1 MANVLNPE
9 PESITLNTTL
19 EPTTLEPATELEQPP
34 FESTSNPETAEVVEV
49 PALDADAPTEPV
61 AKAVPVEAAP
71 AEEIAPEIVAQAEP
85 VVEAKAEP
93 VVAAAAEPVVEAKAE
108 PVVAAK
114 AEPVVEAKAEPV
126 VEAKAEPVVAAVAE
140 TAAEIQAA
148 PEAAPPATAAAPV
161 ARAKAP
167 EHGLESMDDFSAAL
181 AAFEREQAAEAAAV
195 EAYGDKI
202 VSGTVIKQTEKHLV
216 VDVGLKSEG
225 LVPLEQVLDHSG
237 AVRFNPGDVIDVV
250 IEREEPEGGYLVSF
264 ERAQRLRIWDTI
276 EKAANDKT
284 PMTGTVISRVK
295 GGLTVD
301 IGLKAFLPGS
311 QLEIRPVRNLDGYL
325 GQQIEVRVIK
335 LNKKRGNV
343 VVSRKE
349 ILEEEQNAKRSTT
362 LEHLGEGAILTGT
375 VKNLTDYG
383 AFVDLG
389 GIDGLLHITDMSW
402 GRLTH
407 PRDLVNVGDEIQVK
421 VLKFDKDK
429 QRVSLGFKQL
439 TPDPWL
445 DASERYP
452 VGAHVK
458 GRVLSVTDY
467 GAFVELEQG
476 IEGLVHLSEMTW
488 SKRLKH
494 PSKLVKPGD
503 EVETV
508 VLSVNPADRRISL
521 GMKQLLENP
530 WENLTEKYPTGA
542 VVEGRVRNLTDFGAF
557 IEIEDGID
565 GLVHVSN
572 LSWTKRVKHPSE
584 IVKKGEKVKAVV
596 LGVEPAEPASLAGHQ
611 AVAARRLGELLRLA
625 SGGRRGPRQGAA
637 DGAIWS
643 LRRDRGGCRG
653 SLPHLRGRR
662 RRRIEAGDGPGA
674 RLQDHQDQR
683 RGEEGGLEPARH
695 RPGGQPHTG
704 RALQGGYSQ
713 ASGLQLHHHARRPDQ
728 LAQGRAL
735 SRFPFRH
742 QCTTAALRGGRCCL
756 DFVFHSFSLCPAS
769 TLASATPGVS
779 FQVKESSTMPRNVD
793 ARIPYSAEFQP

>member
-1 MANVLNPE
+1 MAKLLNPE
-9 PESITLNTTL
+9 TESTTLNTQL
-19 EPTTLEPATELEQPP
+19 EAPTLEPATELEQPLP
-34 FESTSNPETAEVVEV
+34 ESTSITETAETPVVELA
-49 PALDADAPTEPV
+49 ALDADAPTEAV
-61 AKAVPVEAAP
+61 AEV
-71 AEEIAPEIVAQAEP
+71 IP
-85 VVEAKAEP
+85 VVEATADAVPTAEVATEVPAQPEPEVAPEITADAEP
-93 VVAAAAEPVVEAKAE
+93 VVAVVSEPVSAAEFEIAAAVVEAPAK
-108 PVVAAK
+108 PAAH
-114 AEPVVEAKAEPV
+114 A
-126 VEAKAEPVVAAVAE
+126 
-140 TAAEIQAA
+140 
-148 PEAAPPATAAAPV
+148 
-161 ARAKAP
+161 
-167 EHGLESMDDFSAAL
+167 EHGEHSLESMDDFSAAL
-181 AAFEREQAAEAAAV
+181 EAFEREQAAEAAAV

-202 VSGTVIKQTEKHLV
+202 ISGTVIKQTEKHLV
-216 VDVGLKSEG
+216 IDVGLKSEG
-225 LVPLEQVLDHSG
+225 LVPLEQVTDHTG
-237 AVRFNPGDVIDVV
+237 AVKFQPGDAIEVV
-250 IEREEPEGGYLVSF
+250 IEREEPEGGYLASY
-264 ERAQRLRIWDTI
+264 ERAQRLRVWDVI
-276 EKAANDKT
+276 EKAAADKT
-284 PMTGTVISRVK
+284 PIMGTVVSRVK
-295 GGLTVD
+295 GGVTVD

-362 LEHLGEGAILTGT
+362 LDQLGEGAVLTGT

-445 DASERYP
+445 DATERYP
-452 VGAHVK
+452 VGAHVR

-494 PSKLVKPGD
+494 PSKLVKPAD

-530 WENLTEKYPTGA
+530 WENLTEKYPAGTI
-542 VVEGRVRNLTDFGAF
+542 VEGRVRNLTDFGAF

-584 IVKKGEKVKAVV
+584 VVKKGEKLKAVV
-596 LGVEPAEPASLAGHQ
+596 LGVEPQ
-611 AVAARRLGELLRLA
+611 NRRLSLGIKQLQPDVWESFFATHRVGDQVHGKVLRTA
-625 SGGRRGPRQGAA
+625 QFGAFVEIA
-637 DGAIWS
+637 EGVEGLCHIS
-643 LRRDRGGCRG
+643 
-653 SLPHLRGRR
+653 
-662 RRRIEAGDGPGA
+662 EAGDEAGA
-674 RLQDHQDQR
+674 KLETGQENEFKIIKINV
-683 RGEEGGLEPARH
+683 EEKKVGLSL
-695 RPGGQPHTG
+695 
-704 RALQGGYSQ
+704 RAVGSHE
-713 ASGLQLHHHARRPDQ
+713 ASR
-728 LAQGRAL
+728 AQVENYKKDAHKA
-735 SRFPFRH
+735 P
-742 QCTTAALRGGRCCL
+742 
-756 DFVFHSFSLCPAS
+756 
-769 TLASATPGVS
+769 VS
-779 FQVKESSTMPRNVD
+779 SSTTTLGDLINWRKTE
-793 ARIPYSAEFQP
+793 R

>member
-1 MANVLNPE
+1 MSNVLNPE
-9 PESITLNTTL
+9 PESITLNTEL
-19 EPTTLEPATELEQPP
+19 ETPTLEPATESEQPS
-34 FESTSNPETAEVVEV
+34 FESTSNPEKAQLAQS
-49 PALDADAPTEPV
+49 PALDADAPTETGNIESAGIV
-61 AKAVPVEAAP
+61 TEEAAP
-71 AEEIAPEIVAQAEP
+71 AEETAPEAQAE
-85 VVEAKAEP
+85 
-93 VVAAAAEPVVEAKAE
+93 
-108 PVVAAK
+108 
-114 AEPVVEAKAEPV
+114 
-126 VEAKAEPVVAAVAE
+126 VAE
-140 TAAEIQAA
+140 E
-148 PEAAPPATAAAPV
+148 PAHATHEFQP
-161 ARAKAP
+161 
-167 EHGLESMDDFSAAL
+167 GESMDDFSAAL
-181 AAFEREQAAEAAAV
+181 EAFEREQAAEAAAV
-195 EAYGDKI
+195 EAYGDKL
-202 VSGTVIKQTEKHLV
+202 VTGTVIKQTEKHLV

-225 LVPLEQVLDHSG
+225 LVPLEQVQDHTG
-237 AVRFNPGDVIDVV
+237 AVKFNPGDVIDVV
-250 IEREEPEGGYLVSF
+250 IEREEPEGGYLVSY
-264 ERAQRLRIWDTI
+264 ERAQRLRVWDTI
-276 EKAANDKT
+276 EKAANEKT
-284 PMTGTVISRVK
+284 PVIGTVVSRVK

-311 QLEIRPVRNLDGYL
+311 QIEIRPVRNLDGYL
-325 GQQIEVRVIK
+325 GQQIEIRVIK

-362 LEHLGEGAILTGT
+362 LEHLGEGTILTGT

-421 VLKFDKDK
+421 VLKYDKDK

-445 DASERYP
+445 DAAERYP

-494 PSKLVKPGD
+494 PSKLVKPSD

-584 IVKKGEKVKAVV
+584 VVKKGEKVKAVV
-596 LGVEPAEPASLAGHQ
+596 LGVEPQ
-611 AVAARRLGELLRLA
+611 NRRLSLGIKQLQPDVWESFFATHRVGDVVHGKVLRTA
-625 SGGRRGPRQGAA
+625 QFGAFVEIA
-637 DGAIWS
+637 EGVEGLCHIS
-643 LRRDRGGCRG
+643 
-653 SLPHLRGRR
+653 
-662 RRRIEAGDGPGA
+662 EAGDDA
-674 RLQDHQDQR
+674 TKL
-683 RGEEGGLEPARH
+683 ETGLEQDFKIIKINVEEKKV
-695 RPGGQPHTG
+695 GLSL
-704 RALQGGYSQ
+704 RA
-713 ASGLQLHHHARRPDQ
+713 ASGQEASR
-728 LAQGRAL
+728 AQVENYKADTHKH
-735 SRFPFRH
+735 P
-742 QCTTAALRGGRCCL
+742 
-756 DFVFHSFSLCPAS
+756 
-769 TLASATPGVS
+769 VS
-779 FQVKESSTMPRNVD
+779 SSTTTLGDLINWRKGE
-793 ARIPYSAEFQP
+793 R

>member
-1 MANVLNPE
+1 MAKLLNPE
-9 PESITLNTTL
+9 TESTTLNTELELPTL
-19 EPTTLEPATELEQPP
+19 DPATEHVQPLP
-34 FESTSNPETAEVVEV
+34 ESTSNPETAETAEIS
-49 PALDADAPTEPV
+49 ALDADAPTEPQ
-61 AKAVPVEAAP
+61 VEAA
-71 AEEIAPEIVAQAEP
+71 Q
-85 VVEAKAEP
+85 VVEAKAETAP
-93 VVAAAAEPVVEAKAE
+93 AAIAAEVPASVAAEQTAPSPSEPASPAQAE
-108 PVVAAK
+108 
-114 AEPVVEAKAEPV
+114 
-126 VEAKAEPVVAAVAE
+126 
-140 TAAEIQAA
+140 
-148 PEAAPPATAAAPV
+148 PATAAAPV
-161 ARAKAP
+161 SAP
-167 EHGLESMDDFSAAL
+167 AAPAAHGEHGLESMDDFSAAL
-181 AAFEREQAAEAAAV
+181 EAFEREQAAEAAAV

-202 VSGTVIKQTEKHLV
+202 ISGTVLKQTEKHLV

-225 LVPLEQVLDHSG
+225 LVPLDQVLDHTG
-237 AVRFNPGDVIDVV
+237 AVKFNPGDVIEVV
-250 IEREEPEGGYLVSF
+250 IEREEPEGGYLVSY
-264 ERAQRLRIWDTI
+264 ERAQRLRVWDVI
-276 EKAANDKT
+276 EKAAADKT
-284 PMTGTVISRVK
+284 PVLGTVVSRVK
-295 GGLTVD
+295 GGVTVD

-349 ILEEEQNAKRSTT
+349 ILEEEQNSKRTET
-362 LEHLGEGAILTGT
+362 LEQLGEDAVLTGT

-421 VLKFDKDK
+421 VLKFDRDK

-445 DASERYP
+445 DATERYP
-452 VGAHVK
+452 VGAHVH

-521 GMKQLLENP
+521 GMKQLLDNP
-530 WENLTEKYPTGA
+530 WENLTDKYPAGTI
-542 VVEGRVRNLTDFGAF
+542 VEGRVRNLTDFGAF

-596 LGVEPAEPASLAGHQ
+596 LGVEPQ
-611 AVAARRLGELLRLA
+611 NRRLSLGIKQLQPDVWESFFAAHRVGDLVHGKVLRTA
-625 SGGRRGPRQGAA
+625 QFGAFVEIA
-637 DGAIWS
+637 EGVEGLCHIS
-643 LRRDRGGCRG
+643 
-653 SLPHLRGRR
+653 
-662 RRRIEAGDGPGA
+662 EAGDAPGA
-674 RLQDHQDQR
+674 TLETGQENEFKIIKINV
-683 RGEEGGLEPARH
+683 EEKKVGLSLRSVGHEAS
-695 RPGGQPHTG
+695 
-704 RALQGGYSQ
+704 RAQVENYKKE
-713 ASGLQLHHHARRPDQ
+713 AHKAP
-728 LAQGRAL
+728 
-735 SRFPFRH
+735 
-742 QCTTAALRGGRCCL
+742 
-756 DFVFHSFSLCPAS
+756 
-769 TLASATPGVS
+769 VS
-779 FQVKESSTMPRNVD
+779 SSTTTLGDLINWKSER
-793 ARIPYSAEFQP
+793 

>member
-9 PESITLNTTL
+9 PESITLTTEL
-19 EPTTLEPATELEQPP
+19 ETPTLEPAAELVQPSS
-34 FESTSNPETAEVVEV
+34 ESTSNPETAEVVEAV
-49 PALDADAPTEPV
+49 EISALDADAPTEPV
-61 AKAVPVEAAP
+61 AEAAPVEVIPTEAAPVAEVVAEVPAQPEPAAVAVPELAVPAEAVAVLESAPVVEAPVTVAAPVVEATPEAAP
-71 AEEIAPEIVAQAEP
+71 AVAVAPAPE
-85 VVEAKAEP
+85 K
-93 VVAAAAEPVVEAKAE
+93 AAAHA
-108 PVVAAK
+108 
-114 AEPVVEAKAEPV
+114 
-126 VEAKAEPVVAAVAE
+126 
-140 TAAEIQAA
+140 
-148 PEAAPPATAAAPV
+148 
-161 ARAKAP
+161 

-202 VSGTVIKQTEKHLV
+202 VSGTVLKQTEKHLV

-225 LVPLEQVLDHSG
+225 LVPLEQVLDHTG
-237 AVRFNPGDVIDVV
+237 AVRFQPGDVIEVV
-250 IEREEPEGGYLVSF
+250 IEREEPEGGYLVSY
-264 ERAQRLRIWDTI
+264 ERAQRLRVWDVI

-284 PMTGTVISRVK
+284 PVIGTVVSRVK

-349 ILEEEQNAKRSTT
+349 ILEEEQTAKRSTT
-362 LEHLGEGAILTGT
+362 LEHLGEGAVLTGT

-445 DASERYP
+445 DAAERYP
-452 VGAHVK
+452 VGAHVH

-494 PSKLVKPGD
+494 PSKLVKPND

-530 WENLTEKYPTGA
+530 WENLTEKYPAGT

-596 LGVEPAEPASLAGHQ
+596 LGVEPQ
-611 AVAARRLGELLRLA
+611 NRRLSLGIKQLQPDVWESFFAEHRVGDVVHGKVLRTA
-625 SGGRRGPRQGAA
+625 QFGAFVEIA
-637 DGAIWS
+637 EGVEGLCHIS
-643 LRRDRGGCRG
+643 
-653 SLPHLRGRR
+653 
-662 RRRIEAGDGPGA
+662 EAGDDGGPSK
-674 RLQDHQDQR
+674 L
-683 RGEEGGLEPARH
+683 ETGLEHDFKIIKINVEEKKVGLSLRAI
-695 RPGGQPHTG
+695 GQEAT
-704 RALQGGYSQ
+704 RATVESYSNNK
-713 ASGLQLHHHARRPDQ
+713 
-728 LAQGRAL
+728 
-735 SRFPFRH
+735 
-742 QCTTAALRGGRCCL
+742 
-756 DFVFHSFSLCPAS
+756 
-769 TLASATPGVS
+769 TPVS
-779 FQVKESSTMPRNVD
+779 SSTTTLGDLLNFRKT
-793 ARIPYSAEFQP
+793 EH

>member
-1 MANVLNPE
+1 MPNVLNPE
-9 PESITLNTTL
+9 PESITLNTEL
-19 EPTTLEPATELEQPP
+19 EIPTLEPATELEQPP
-34 FESTSNPETAEVVEV
+34 YESTSNTETAEVALTDDELA
-49 PALDADAPTEPV
+49 ALDADAPTEPV
-61 AKAVPVEAAP
+61 DKAPPVAEVAAAEAAEVTAGAP
-71 AEEIAPEIVAQAEP
+71 PVEEIASPPESVPEP
-85 VVEAKAEP
+85 P
-93 VVAAAAEPVVEAKAE
+93 
-108 PVVAAK
+108 
-114 AEPVVEAKAEPV
+114 
-126 VEAKAEPVVAAVAE
+126 
-140 TAAEIQAA
+140 
-148 PEAAPPATAAAPV
+148 AAAPV
-161 ARAKAP
+161 HEAHGP
-167 EHGLESMDDFSAAL
+167 ESAEDFSAAL

-195 EAYGDKI
+195 EAFGDKI
-202 VSGTVIKQTEKHLV
+202 VSGTVIKATDKHLV
-216 VDVGLKSEG
+216 IDVGLKSEG
-225 LVPLEQVLDHSG
+225 LVPLEQVLDHTG
-237 AVRFNPGDVIDVV
+237 AVKFQPGDVIDVV
-250 IEREEPEGGYLVSF
+250 IEREEPEGGYLASF
-264 ERAQRLRIWDTI
+264 ERAQRLRVWETI
-276 EKAANDKT
+276 EKAAAGKT
-284 PMTGTVISRVK
+284 PLMGTVVSRVK

-349 ILEEEQNAKRSTT
+349 ILEEEQTTKRTGT
-362 LEHLGEGAILTGT
+362 LGQLGEGAILTGT

-452 VGAHVK
+452 VGAHVH

-494 PSKLVKPGD
+494 PSKLVKPAD

-521 GMKQLLENP
+521 GMKQLLDNP
-530 WENLTEKYPTGA
+530 WENLTERYPAGT
-542 VVEGRVRNLTDFGAF
+542 VVEGRVRNLTEFGAF

-572 LSWTKRVKHPSE
+572 LSWTKRIKHPSE
-584 IVKKGEKVKAVV
+584 VVKKGEKVKAVV
-596 LGVEPAEPASLAGHQ
+596 LGVEPQ
-611 AVAARRLGELLRLA
+611 NRRLSLGIKQLQPDVWESFFAAHRVGDVVHGKVLRTA
-625 SGGRRGPRQGAA
+625 QFGAFVEIA
-637 DGAIWS
+637 EGVEGLCHIS
-643 LRRDRGGCRG
+643 
-653 SLPHLRGRR
+653 
-662 RRRIEAGDGPGA
+662 EAGDEAGKPSK
-674 RLQDHQDQR
+674 L
-683 RGEEGGLEPARH
+683 ETGLEHDFKIIKINVEEKKVGLSLRAV
-695 RPGGQPHTG
+695 G
-704 RALQGGYSQ
+704 RE
-713 ASGLQLHHHARRPDQ
+713 ASR
-728 LAQGRAL
+728 AQVETYKKEAHKA
-735 SRFPFRH
+735 P
-742 QCTTAALRGGRCCL
+742 
-756 DFVFHSFSLCPAS
+756 
-769 TLASATPGVS
+769 VS
-779 FQVKESSTMPRNVD
+779 SSTTTLGDLINWRKSE
-793 ARIPYSAEFQP
+793 R

>member
-1 MANVLNPE
+1 MPNVLNPE
-9 PESITLNTTL
+9 PESITLNTEL
-19 EPTTLEPATELEQPP
+19 ETPTLEPATELEQPP
-34 FESTSNPETAEVVEV
+34 YESTSTPEIAEVFE
-49 PALDADAPTEPV
+49 PNALDADAPTEPV
-61 AKAVPVEAAP
+61 AEAPPLAEVATEVAAP
-71 AEEIAPEIVAQAEP
+71 
-85 VVEAKAEP
+85 
-93 VVAAAAEPVVEAKAE
+93 
-108 PVVAAK
+108 
-114 AEPVVEAKAEPV
+114 
-126 VEAKAEPVVAAVAE
+126 
-140 TAAEIQAA
+140 TASM
-148 PEAAPPATAAAPV
+148 AAPV
-161 ARAKAP
+161 AEAP
-167 EHGLESMDDFSAAL
+167 VHEAHPHEPADDFSAAL

-195 EAYGDKI
+195 EAYGDKV
-202 VSGTVIKQTEKHLV
+202 VSGTVIKATEKHLV
-216 VDVGLKSEG
+216 IDVGLKSEG
-225 LVPLEQVLDHSG
+225 LVPLEQVLDHTG
-237 AVRFNPGDVIDVV
+237 AVKFQPGDVIDVV

-264 ERAQRLRIWDTI
+264 ERAQRLRVWEVI

-284 PMTGTVISRVK
+284 PVTGTVVSRVK

-349 ILEEEQNAKRSTT
+349 ILEEEQTAKRSGT
-362 LEHLGEGAILTGT
+362 LDQLGEGAVLTGT

-383 AFVDLG
+383 AFVDMG

-445 DASERYP
+445 DATERYP
-452 VGAHVK
+452 VGAHVH

-494 PSKLVKPGD
+494 PSKLVKPSD

-521 GMKQLLENP
+521 GMKQLLDNP
-530 WENLTEKYPTGA
+530 WENLTERYPAGT

-584 IVKKGEKVKAVV
+584 VVKKGEKVKAVV
-596 LGVEPAEPASLAGHQ
+596 LGVEPQ
-611 AVAARRLGELLRLA
+611 NRRLSLGIKQLQPDVWESFFAAHRVGDVVHGKVLRTA
-625 SGGRRGPRQGAA
+625 QFGAFVEIA
-637 DGAIWS
+637 EGVEGLCHIS
-643 LRRDRGGCRG
+643 
-653 SLPHLRGRR
+653 
-662 RRRIEAGDGPGA
+662 EAGD
-674 RLQDHQDQR
+674 
-683 RGEEGGLEPARH
+683 
-695 RPGGQPHTG
+695 
-704 RALQGGYSQ
+704 
-713 ASGLQLHHHARRPDQ
+713 
-728 LAQGRAL
+728 
-735 SRFPFRH
+735 
-742 QCTTAALRGGRCCL
+742 
-756 DFVFHSFSLCPAS
+756 
-769 TLASATPGVS
+769 
-779 FQVKESSTMPRNVD
+779 
-793 ARIPYSAEFQP
+793 